1 MRIAVVGATGRIGTP
16 LTRALLHAGHEVR
29 ALSRGGLALD
39 KLVEAG
45 AEPFLGSFDT
55 GDGDLGKFF
64 ADADAAFLM
73 VKTDWNNIHGHYSEV
88 ALRFFDALRDSS
100 VKRVVSLTGMGS
112 EVCGSTGH
120 FQPFYQLDQIL
131 DRLGDIDMVYLQAG
145 WFMENLSGWIA
156 SIAKYDRLA
165 WSLKPD
171 IKAPWAAIDD
181 IADLAAKLL
190 TEPDGRHR
198 VTIGVGADYTT
209 AEIAAIIGKA
219 IGKPV
224 EYRFV
229 DQTRSDVEAVFRE
242 RFGTLEKW
250 LDEMQTMAAINDG
263 RVRFGDDRAPLPISM
278 KTFVEEVF
286 APRYRQASA
295 SAKDERETFVTWS
308 ASPALD
314 AR

>member
-16 LTRALLHAGHEVR
+16 LTRALLRAGHEVR

-39 KLVEAG
+39 TLVEAG

-64 ADADAAFLM
+64 ADIDAAFLM

-112 EVCGSTGH
+112 EVHGSTGH

-131 DRLGDIDMVYLQAG
+131 DRLRDIDMVYLQAG
-145 WFMENLSGWIA
+145 WFMENLFGWIA

-209 AEIAAIIGKA
+209 AEIAAIIGQT

-229 DQTRSDVEAVFRE
+229 DQTRRDVEAVFRE

-263 RVRFGDDRAPLPISM
+263 RVRFGDDRAPLPTSM

-314 AR
+314 VR